1 MKAWA
6 APRRALAT
14 ALGIGWLLA
23 GCAALQP
30 PPPAGSLLAGRL
42 SLQLAADGSQ
52 PQRAFSGQFELRGD
66 ATAGALEVAGP
77 LGATVLQARWADGI
91 YRLDDGR
98 GEQRFDTLED
108 LSRSLLGE
116 PLPLAALFDW
126 LRQRPWPGAPHR
138 PRPDGRPGF
147 EQLGWIV
154 DLQESTAGLLRAE
167 RPAPP
172 ALSLRVRLDRGGE
185 T

>member
-1 MKAWA
+1 MKAPSGRRRTLA
-6 APRRALAT
+6 A
-14 ALGIGWLLA
+14 ALGIGWLLG
-23 GCAALQP
+23 GCAALQTP
-30 PPPAGSLLAGRL
+30 PAAGSLIAGLL
-42 SLQLAADGSQ
+42 SLQLAADGPL

-66 ATAGALEVAGP
+66 AAAGALEIAGP
-77 LGATVLQARWADGI
+77 LGATVLQARWADGV

-138 PRPDGRPGF
+138 PRADGRPGF
-147 EQLGWIV
+147 EQLGWVV
-154 DLQESTAGLLRAE
+154 DLQESAAGLLRAE
-167 RPAPP
+167 RAAPP
-172 ALSLRVRLDRGGE
+172 ALSLRVRLDRSGA